1 MTSRDEQ
8 AAQVYHR
15 LFGAG
20 ATAPFEKDPEL
31 GRILQT
37 VIFSDVFST
46 GELSDAERELAT
58 VTVLATLQ
66 ALPQLRAHLGAAL
79 RVGNEPLTLRET
91 IYSLAPFI
99 GFPRTLNALGIL
111 DEVLQDHGVSL
122 PLPDAATVTDED
134 RHERGRAIQEPLYG
148 TEIVD
153 TFAPLPE
160 PYGQAVPGFLTDF
173 LFGDLWTREGLDVA
187 TREIVGLCALTAL
200 GLERQVPLHVRGP
213 LRPATAVRRSW
224 RSWSRSSH
232 T

>member
-1 MTSRDEQ
+1 MSAVLTS
-8 AAQVYHR
+8 AAKMAASASV
-15 LFGAG
+15 AM
-20 ATAPFEKDPEL
+20 EK
-31 GRILQT
+31 GI
-37 VIFSDVFST
+37 IS
-46 GELSDAERELAT
+46 
-58 VTVLATLQ
+58 
-66 ALPQLRAHLGAAL
+66 
-79 RVGNEPLTLRET
+79 
-91 IYSLAPFI
+91 FI

-200 GLERQVPLHVRGP
+200 GLERQVPLHVRGAIAAGNSREKILAVLVQIFPYIGFP
-213 LRPATAVRRSW
+213 LALNAIRTVLDLED
-224 RSWSRSSH
+224 
-232 T
+232 